1 MTDQV
6 STEETIFNKEETTQ
20 VNDQKTVPPTPG
32 TKIDQPDFN
41 AVFKDQLS
49 GITDDNGEQ
58 KYKDVMT
65 ALEALKHTQ
74 QHVKTLEEENKQ
86 FRTAKT
92 QQETLDTALQNISA
106 KKEPE
111 TTKSEAIDAEQLKGM
126 TLETLMEYE
135 KSKAQEANKQTV
147 SDSLVRQYGDIAKAK
162 QAYSD
167 KANELGINVETLVEL
182 AGQSPKAALA
192 YFNSTSESVPSS
204 TKGSIN
210 TQALTD
216 TGKKDE
222 VDYTA
227 RYFNTR
233 SPSVDK
239 WREAGGNLTN

>member
-6 STEETIFNKEETTQ
+6 NEGTIFNKEVESTI
-20 VNDQKTVPPTPG
+20 VNDQKTVPDTG
-32 TKIDQPDFN
+32 TKVNQPDFN
-41 AVFKDQLS
+41 AVFKDQLTS
-49 GITDDNGEQ
+49 ITDDKGEQ

-74 QHVKTLEEENKQ
+74 QHVKTLEEENQQ
-86 FRTAKT
+86 FRQAKT

-126 TLETLMEYE
+126 TLETLREYE
-135 KSKAQEANKQTV
+135 QGKAQEANKQTV
-147 SDSLVRQYGDIAKAK
+147 SDALVKQYGDMNKAK
-162 QAYSD
+162 QAYEE
-167 KANELGINVETLVEL
+167 KATELGISVETLVEL

-192 YFNSTSESVPSS
+192 YFSSTPTNIPTS

-210 TQALTD
+210 TQALSD
-216 TGKKDE
+216 TSPKE
-222 VDYTA
+222 SVDYTA

-239 WREAGGNLTN
+239 WREAGSGLI